1 MDQEEK
7 YIEEKFGRRTPFK
20 VPEGYFDSFASQLI
34 QNLPE
39 REPAKKAKV
48 VELRP
53 SAWRRYRAVGVA
65 AACVC
70 AAMLTVGAYLNGG
83 GQQAGAGMAAG
94 QAQVRQ
100 SYSPVDAMVDYTMMD
115 TEDMYALMA
124 DADN

>member
-39 REPAKKAKV
+39 RERAKKAKV

-53 SAWRRYRAVGVA
+53 SAWRRYRVVGVA

-70 AAMLTVGAYLNGG
+70 AAMLTVGAFLNGG
-83 GQQAGAGMAAG
+83 GQQAGADMAAG

-100 SYSPVDAMVDYTMMD
+100 SYSSVDAMADYTMMD